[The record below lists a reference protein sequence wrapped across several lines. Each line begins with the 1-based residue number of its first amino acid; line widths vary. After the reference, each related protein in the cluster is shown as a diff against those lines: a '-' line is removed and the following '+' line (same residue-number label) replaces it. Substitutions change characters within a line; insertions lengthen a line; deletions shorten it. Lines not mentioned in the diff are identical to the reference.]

1 MSEVLKYTNIAL
13 EGWSVLFCLIAVVVL
28 LVGTK
33 IEKKTRNYFIAI
45 FLCLAVD
52 LWANISGL
60 LSKGKIDVFG
70 SVIVRVANFSEYFFG
85 YLLSFILSMYI
96 LHIVSG
102 ENKNKFTVW
111 KTMVKVVFCL
121 SVLMLTISQFNGM
134 IYFIDGDS
142 MYHRGPLFWLSQLFA
157 IASLLLSFLLIF
169 KCRNRLSTKERIAF
183 AIYICL
189 PIVALVLQLFFYGI
203 YFALLASTVSAIAML
218 FFIVSDQR
226 DKYYEKEREIVQMRS
241 AIMLSQIQPH
251 FLHNTLVS
259 IAQLCVKDPVLTK
272 ETIITFSEY
281 MRENMNSLK
290 QKMPIPFDQEFS
302 HLKTYTQLEQ
312 LRFGEALKFEFDIQ
326 ATEFHLPV
334 LSVQPLVENAV
345 KHGVGM
351 KEERGTILVST
362 RELPDFFEICII
374 DDGVGFDPA
383 EVAADDKIHIGIENV
398 RSRLKDLSN
407 GTLTIESEKGKGT
420 KVIIQIPKE
429 IPI

>member
-1 MSEVLKYTNIAL
+1 MTEVLKNTNIAL
-13 EGWSVLFCLIAVVVL
+13 EGWSALFCLIAVVVL

-60 LSKGKIDVFG
+60 LSKGKIDILG
-70 SVIVRVANFSEYFFG
+70 SLIVRAANFSEYFFG

-96 LHIVSG
+96 FHIVCG
-102 ENKNKFTVW
+102 KNKNEFTVW
-111 KTMVKVVFCL
+111 KTMVKVVFGL
-121 SVLMLTISQFNGM
+121 SVLVLIISQFNGM
-134 IYFIDGDS
+134 IYSIDEYS
-142 MYHRGPLFWLSQLFA
+142 MYHRGPLFWLSQMFA

-169 KCRNRLSTKERIAF
+169 KCRNRLSVKERVAF

-218 FFIVSDQR
+218 FVIVSDQR
-226 DKYYEKEREIVQMRS
+226 DKYYEKEREIDQMQS

-259 IAQLCVKDPVLTK
+259 MAQLCIKDPVLAK
-272 ETIITFSEY
+272 KTIITFSEY

-290 QKMPIPFDQEFS
+290 QKTPIPFEQEFN
-302 HLKTYTQLEQ
+302 HLKTYAELEQ

-326 ATEFHLPV
+326 ATAFRLPV

-351 KEERGTILVST
+351 KEERGTVIVST
-362 RELPDFFEICII
+362 RELPDFFEICVI
-374 DDGVGFDPA
+374 DDGVGFNPD
-383 EVAADDKIHIGIENV
+383 EVGADERVHVGIENV
-398 RSRLKDLSN
+398 RNRLKSLCH
-407 GTLTIESEKGKGT
+407 GTLTIKSEKGKGT
-420 KVIIQIPKE
+420 KVTIQIPKE
-429 IPI
+429 RPI